1 MGYNKY
7 KKMRPTDENAPDAFT
22 EAVKNTPEISLS
34 LRAGLQAL
42 KKNNDAGRVEATDN
56 RKLNGSVDID
66 VTTRDLYPEDSRWDY
81 VIGYEGKA
89 YFLEVHSANTSEVKI
104 VLKKA
109 DWLRKWLDSK
119 APNLKAIS
127 GSNCFYWV
135 STNDFQ
141 IVSSSPQARK
151 LAQSKVKHIGR
162 VFKLPPKP

>member
-7 KKMRPTDENAPDAFT
+7 KKMRPTDESAANAFT

-34 LRAGLQAL
+34 LRVGLQAL
-42 KKNNDAGRVEATDN
+42 KNDAGRVEATDN

-89 YFLEVHSANTSEVKI
+89 YFLEVHSANTSEVKN

-109 DWLRKWLDSK
+109 DWLRIWLDTK
-119 APNLKAIS
+119 APNLKAIN

-141 IVSSSPQARK
+141 IVSPSPQARK
-151 LAQSKVKHIGR
+151 LAQSKVKLIGR
-162 VFKLPPKP
+162 VFKLPPKL

>member
-1 MGYNKY
+1 MGY
-7 KKMRPTDENAPDAFT
+7 KKHMKTRSTDENAPDAFT
-22 EAVKNTPEISLS
+22 DAVKNTPEICLG
-34 LRAGLQAL
+34 LRIGLQAL
-42 KKNNDAGRVEATDN
+42 KNDAGRVEATDN

-66 VTTRDLYPEDSRWDY
+66 ETTKNLYPEASRWDY

-89 YFLEVHSANTSEVKI
+89 YFLEVHSANTSEVKN

-109 DWLRKWLDSK
+109 DWLRKWLDTK

-141 IVSSSPQARK
+141 IVSPSPQARK